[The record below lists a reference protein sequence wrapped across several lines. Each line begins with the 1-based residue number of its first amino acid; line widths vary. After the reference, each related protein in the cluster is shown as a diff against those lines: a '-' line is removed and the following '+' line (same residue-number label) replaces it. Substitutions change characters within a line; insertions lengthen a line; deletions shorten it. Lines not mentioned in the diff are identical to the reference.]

1 MAKGISQA
9 LITTAAGL
17 LVAIPTLV
25 AHNYFQKRAHNYI
38 MDMENTSMELLDI
51 LMEQTDSKEDLNLN
65 EFYKS

>member
-1 MAKGISQA
+1 MAKGISAA

-25 AHNYFQKRAHNYI
+25 AHNYFQKRARNYI

-51 LMEQTDSKEDLNLN
+51 LIEQTNSKEVI
-65 EFYKS
+65 